1 MTLLLKAALVVS
13 LCVLISALITLVA
26 YFAFDRPVVMLLPG
40 AVVAD
45 YLWPAPAPLDLA
57 IVRMLITN
65 VILVATL
72 LALGYSGL
80 AILIRSAHK

>member
-1 MTLLLKAALVVS
+1 MTLLLKTALVVV

-26 YFAFDRPVVMLLPG
+26 YFAFNRPVVTLLPG
-40 AVVAD
+40 AIVAD

-57 IVRMLITN
+57 IVRMLIVN
-65 VILVATL
+65 VILIAAL

-80 AILIRSAHK
+80 SILIRSGHK